1 MSKTAKGAIV
11 FDLDGTLIDSAPDL
25 HAALNKVLTEE
36 GAELVSLTETIGFIG
51 HGIPNLV
58 RTALAYRGLGADRL
72 EPMTASM
79 FRHYLASPSALTQ
92 IYPGVIAALTRLNEM
107 GHPLGLCTN
116 KALAP
121 TLDILK
127 ALDLNRFFDVVIGGD
142 SLTEKKPH
150 PAPLQAAFAKLG
162 TPLLYVG
169 DSEVDAETAKAAEI
183 PFALYTQG
191 YRKTPVEALPHRVA
205 FDHFGALL
213 PEIAAMEQARETA

>member
-1 MSKTAKGAIV
+1 MSKTPKGAIV

-36 GAELVSLTETIGFIG
+36 AAEPVSLTETIGFIG

-58 RTALAYRGLGADRL
+58 RTALAFRGLDPSRL

-92 IYPGVIAALTRLNEM
+92 IYPGVLAALTQLKES
-107 GHPLGLCTN
+107 GYPLGLCTN

-121 TLDILK
+121 TLEILTSLK
-127 ALDLNRFFDVVIGGD
+127 LNGFFDVVIGGD
-142 SLTEKKPH
+142 SLPQKKPH
-150 PAPLQAAFAKLG
+150 PAPLQAAFAQLG
-162 TPLLYVG
+162 APLLYVG

-191 YRKTPVEALPHRVA
+191 YRKTPVDELPQRIA
-205 FDHFGALL
+205 FDHFDALL
-213 PEIAAMEQARETA
+213 PEIAAIEQARETA